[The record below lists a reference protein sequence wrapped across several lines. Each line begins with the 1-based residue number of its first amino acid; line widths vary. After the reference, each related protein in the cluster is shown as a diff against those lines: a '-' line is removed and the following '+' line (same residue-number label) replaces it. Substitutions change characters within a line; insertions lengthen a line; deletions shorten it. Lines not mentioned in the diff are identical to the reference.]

1 MKCGW
6 SLPRKVRNMWPALSK
21 DPKDLVVRM
30 RVPPASLSQS
40 QGWSPLPSLWQL
52 GRPFLNHRKTPWQ
65 SRLQATSPHCCLIKV
80 LLLKMSSFCGITIF
94 FLSTNTY
101 SVRLESTI
109 FASDG
114 NQRAERWAEDLGL
127 PGSPRVFSIWG
138 QQGPLVF
145 TDGWPTNVMSQH
157 GDSGVCPPD
166 KWPLEILLKGIY
178 YRSSI
183 FAFLS
188 EKKKKKE
195 KKLDNFNFPPQI
207 TKAIQVHVI
216 ASKKPGH

>member
-1 MKCGW
+1 
-6 SLPRKVRNMWPALSK
+6 MWPALSK
-21 DPKDLVVRM
+21 DLKELMVRM

-40 QGWSPLPSLWQL
+40 QGWSPLPSLRQL
-52 GRPFLNHRKTPWQ
+52 GRPFLNRRKTPWQ
-65 SRLQATSPHCCLIKV
+65 SLLLHCCLIKV

-101 SVRLESTI
+101 LVRLEMTI

-114 NQRAERWAEDLGL
+114 NQCAERWAEDLGL

-145 TDGWPTNVMSQH
+145 TDGWLTNVMSQH
-157 GDSGVCPPD
+157 GDSGGCTPD

-188 EKKKKKE
+188 EKKKE
-195 KKLDNFNFPPQI
+195 KKNLIISIFHP
-207 TKAIQVHVI
+207 K
-216 ASKKPGH
+216 